1 MLSILQ
7 KKKRKEKE
15 MINYILFL
23 ESSLLGI
30 GLETVYLAD
39 EFWLLDLLQLTV
51 FSGGNVP
58 KLIYV

>member
-1 MLSILQ
+1 
-7 KKKRKEKE
+7 

-30 GLETVYLAD
+30 GLEAVYLTD

>member
-1 MLSILQ
+1 
-7 KKKRKEKE
+7 

-30 GLETVYLAD
+30 GLEAVYLAD

>member
-30 GLETVYLAD
+30 GLEAVYLAD

>member
-30 GLETVYLAD
+30 GLEAVYWQMN
-39 EFWLLDLLQLTV
+39 FGYWICY
-51 FSGGNVP
+51 N
-58 KLIYV
+58 